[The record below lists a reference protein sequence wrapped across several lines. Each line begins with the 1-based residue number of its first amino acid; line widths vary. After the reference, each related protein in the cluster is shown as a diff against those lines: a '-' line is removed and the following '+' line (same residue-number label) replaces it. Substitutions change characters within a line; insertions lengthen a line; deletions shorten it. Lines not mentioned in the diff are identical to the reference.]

1 MQKLPNGKEW
11 AVVTP
16 DTEKRTDRFFEP
28 DVMLP
33 SQFFGTLRR
42 QAPTKRGECQLMVAV
57 LEDAVH
63 CFQKYSLARDRQG
76 QRLFRE
82 AEEWMMVDAWPAGD
96 EPTLSFQY
104 VCDMVG
110 LDALYLRGGLRRWRE
125 RQLAAHGIDASGP
138 VGGQRVAA

>member
-1 MQKLPNGKEW
+1 MSSD
-11 AVVTP
+11 A
-16 DTEKRTDRFFEP
+16 EKHKDMHFEP

-33 SQFFGTLRR
+33 TQFFATLRR

-82 AEEWMMVDAWPAGD
+82 AEEWMMVETWPAGD

-110 LDALYLRGGLRRWRE
+110 LDSLCLRGGLRRWRE
-125 RQLAAHGIDASGP
+125 CQSAADDSHTRAP
-138 VGGQRVAA
+138 HRGQRAAA